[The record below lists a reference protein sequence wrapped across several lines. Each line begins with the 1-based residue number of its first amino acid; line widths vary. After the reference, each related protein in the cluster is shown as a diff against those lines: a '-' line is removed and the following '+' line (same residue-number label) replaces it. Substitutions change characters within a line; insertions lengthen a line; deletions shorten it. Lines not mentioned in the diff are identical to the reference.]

1 MAEQEESKPDYLS
14 PEWHDYVMTFFAPH
28 ELVDDG
34 DKKCPTTA
42 GLRRV
47 AELLLGPIVDSRPEY
62 ISPVKEESLGRAT
75 VSYVVKFGSFLDG
88 PARVFG
94 DVADVW
100 NGNTDDL
107 FAVHAPATAAT
118 RAEGRALRKALKL
131 RGIAAEEICRKLRGS
146 VSDNGG
152 NASICTSEVMATQE
166 QINFLNTKCKKLDMN
181 VMAYVNSG
189 SGKYKSISEVTR
201 DTCIKM
207 IQDLN
212 KISSK
217 GEVPDSLKGFIED
230 WMKK

>member
-14 PEWHDYVMTFFAPH
+14 PEWHDHVMTFFASH

-47 AELLLGPIVDSRPEY
+47 AELLLGPIVDSRPEF
-62 ISPVKEESLGRAT
+62 IAPVKEESLGRAT

-88 PARVFG
+88 PGRVFG

-131 RGIAAEEICRKLRGS
+131 RGIAAEEICRKLKGS
-146 VSDNGG
+146 VSDG
-152 NASICTSEVMATQE
+152 NAIASTSDVMATKE
-166 QINFLNTKCKKLDMN
+166 QINFLNTRCKKLDMN
-181 VMAYVNSG
+181 VMAYINSG
-189 SGKYKSISEVTR
+189 SKKYGSINEVSR
-201 DTCIKM
+201 DICIKM

-212 KISSK
+212 QIPSK
-217 GEVPDSLKGFIED
+217 GDVPESLRGFIED